1 MLQGFSLLYRLGK
14 VCKKI
19 FVYNWVFN
27 QPLKLRKIKQKPWF
41 TLKICLVFAS
51 GMIAKY
57 ASSVVMTKNLVA
69 SQLGN
74 ESLLFWARTGK
85 AENTVW
91 LVFSFT
97 RLDSTASLHTND
109 NIFSSSA
116 GQISRAAI
124 LPPTVVKVM
133 RCKNIEDLKSDYG
146 NAIDWSLTL
155 LEKKIGYFNFSKT
168 ESRFIHSRPTV
179 SKV

>member
-1 MLQGFSLLYRLGK
+1 MRCAVKHHYFSL
-14 VCKKI
+14 C
-19 FVYNWVFN
+19 
-27 QPLKLRKIKQKPWF
+27 
-41 TLKICLVFAS
+41 S
-51 GMIAKY
+51 
-57 ASSVVMTKNLVA
+57 
-69 SQLGN
+69 
-74 ESLLFWARTGK
+74 
-85 AENTVW
+85 
-91 LVFSFT
+91 
-97 RLDSTASLHTND
+97 D

-124 LPPTVVKVM
+124 LPPPVVKVM
-133 RCKNIEDLKSDYG
+133 RCKIIEDLKSDYG